1 MADKR
6 ETSETPEKAQEDAT
20 PGASR
25 KKRVPPTIDL
35 TVTEM
40 PAGAA
45 GPQQSEP
52 PPTASEPP
60 RAAQEPLSI
69 PAQKAPPANS
79 GSVSRYIA
87 GVVGAV
93 TMTVILFGL
102 WLTGLLPVRYEAA
115 PGSTQQLA
123 ADSKVIDAFSQRI
136 SKIEETISKMQ
147 ASGPN
152 MGERMTA
159 AENTLKSLDIALAA
173 LNKRSDGAVA
183 NAAQGRARADE
194 AMMAVNDLRASVD
207 ATKSSSGGIS
217 ATDFDTLQQR
227 IAALEQSARAAR
239 EEIAKTSSGDSAA
252 RQALSA
258 AALRDA
264 VVSGA
269 PFAAELA
276 QAKSLGAID
285 KEISVL
291 EPFAAT
297 GIPSP
302 AALAQELHNLL
313 PAMVNLAGAQAPQ
326 GGFLERLQAN
336 AGKLVRIRPV
346 DVPPSDDPLAVL
358 SRIEND
364 VAKSDVAAALAD
376 LGKLPNPLRAPA
388 QGWISKA
395 QAREGALKAARQYAA
410 DAARA
415 IGSN

>member
-6 ETSETPEKAQEDAT
+6 ATSETPEKAQEDAT
-20 PGASR
+20 PGARR
-25 KKRVPPTIDL
+25 KKGVPPTIDL

-60 RAAQEPLSI
+60 PAAQEPRSI
-69 PAQKAPPANS
+69 PAQKAPPATS
-79 GSVSRYIA
+79 GSFSRYIA
-87 GVVGAV
+87 GAAGAV

-102 WLTGLLPVRYEAA
+102 WLTGFLPVPYEAA

-123 ADSKVIDAFSQRI
+123 ADSKAIDAFSQRV

-147 ASGPN
+147 ASG
-152 MGERMTA
+152 ERLTA

-173 LNKRSDGAVA
+173 LNKRSDAAVA

-194 AMMAVNDLRASVD
+194 AMMAVNDLRASID

-227 IAALEQSARAAR
+227 IAALEQSAKTVR

-276 QAKSLGAID
+276 QAKSLGAIG

-346 DVPPSDDPLAVL
+346 DAPPGDDPLAVL

-376 LGKLPNPLRAPA
+376 LGKLPNPIRAPA

-395 QAREGALKAARQYAA
+395 QAREDALKAARQYAA

>member
-1 MADKR
+1 MTDKR
-6 ETSETPEKAQEDAT
+6 ATSETPEKAQEDAT
-20 PGASR
+20 PGARR
-25 KKRVPPTIDL
+25 KKGVPPTIDL

-60 RAAQEPLSI
+60 PAAQEPRSI
-69 PAQKAPPANS
+69 PAQKAPPATS
-79 GSVSRYIA
+79 GSLSRYIA
-87 GVVGAV
+87 GAAGAV

-102 WLTGLLPVRYEAA
+102 WLTDLLPVRYEAT

-123 ADSKVIDAFSQRI
+123 ADSKAIDAFSQRV
-136 SKIEETISKMQ
+136 SKIEESISKMQ
-147 ASGPN
+147 ASG
-152 MGERMTA
+152 ERLTA
-159 AENTLKSLDIALAA
+159 AENTLKSQ
-173 LNKRSDGAVA
+173 SDAAVA

-194 AMMAVNDLRASVD
+194 AMTAVNDLRASID

-227 IAALEQSARAAR
+227 IAVLEQSAKAAR
-239 EEIAKTSSGDSAA
+239 EEIAKTSSRDSAA

-346 DVPPSDDPLAVL
+346 DAPPSDDPLAVL

-376 LGKLPNPLRAPA
+376 LGKLPNPIRAPA

-410 DAARA
+410 DTARA

>member
-6 ETSETPEKAQEDAT
+6 ATSETPEKAQEDAT
-20 PGASR
+20 PGARR
-25 KKRVPPTIDL
+25 KKGVPPTIDL

-45 GPQQSEP
+45 GPHQPAPPPPPPEP
-52 PPTASEPP
+52 PP
-60 RAAQEPLSI
+60 AAQEPRSI
-69 PAQKAPPANS
+69 PAQKPPPATS
-79 GSVSRYIA
+79 GSLSRYIA
-87 GVVGAV
+87 GAAGAV

-102 WLTGLLPVRYEAA
+102 WLTDLLPVRYEAT

-123 ADSKVIDAFSQRI
+123 ADSKAIDAFSQRV
-136 SKIEETISKMQ
+136 SKIEESISKMQ
-147 ASGPN
+147 ASG
-152 MGERMTA
+152 ERLTA
-159 AENTLKSLDIALAA
+159 AENTLKSQ
-173 LNKRSDGAVA
+173 SDAAVA

-194 AMMAVNDLRASVD
+194 AMAAVNDLRASID

-227 IAALEQSARAAR
+227 IAVLEQSAKAAR
-239 EEIAKTSSGDSAA
+239 EEIAKTSSRDSAA

-269 PFAAELA
+269 PFAAEVA

-291 EPFAAT
+291 DPFAAT

-346 DVPPSDDPLAVL
+346 DAPPSDDPLAVL

-364 VAKSDVAAALAD
+364 AAKSAVAAALAD
-376 LGKLPNPLRAPA
+376 LGKLPNPIRAPA
-388 QGWISKA
+388 QDWISKA

-410 DAARA
+410 AAAGA

>member
-1 MADKR
+1 MTDKR
-6 ETSETPEKAQEDAT
+6 ATSETPEKAQEDAR
-20 PGASR
+20 R
-25 KKRVPPTIDL
+25 KKRAPPTIDL

-60 RAAQEPLSI
+60 PAAQEPRSI
-69 PAQKAPPANS
+69 PAQKAPPATS
-79 GSVSRYIA
+79 GSLSRYIA
-87 GVVGAV
+87 GAAGAV

-102 WLTGLLPVRYEAA
+102 WLTDLLPVRYEAT

-123 ADSKVIDAFSQRI
+123 ADSKAIDAFSQRV
-136 SKIEETISKMQ
+136 SKIEESISKMQ
-147 ASGPN
+147 ASG
-152 MGERMTA
+152 ERLTA
-159 AENTLKSLDIALAA
+159 AENTLKSQ
-173 LNKRSDGAVA
+173 SDAAVA

-194 AMMAVNDLRASVD
+194 AMTAVNDLRASID

-227 IAALEQSARAAR
+227 IAVLEQSAKAAR
-239 EEIAKTSSGDSAA
+239 EEIAKTSSRDSAA

-346 DVPPSDDPLAVL
+346 DAPPSDDPLAVL

-376 LGKLPNPLRAPA
+376 LGKLPNPIRAPA
-388 QGWISKA
+388 QDWISKA

-410 DAARA
+410 AAARA

>member
-6 ETSETPEKAQEDAT
+6 ATSETPEKAQEDAT
-20 PGASR
+20 PGARR
-25 KKRVPPTIDL
+25 KKGVPPTIDL

-60 RAAQEPLSI
+60 PAAQEPRSI
-69 PAQKAPPANS
+69 PAQKAPPATS
-79 GSVSRYIA
+79 GSLSRYIA
-87 GVVGAV
+87 GAAGAV

-102 WLTGLLPVRYEAA
+102 WLTDLLPVRYEAT

-123 ADSKVIDAFSQRI
+123 ADSKAIDAFSQRV
-136 SKIEETISKMQ
+136 SKIEESISKMQ
-147 ASGPN
+147 ASG
-152 MGERMTA
+152 ERLTA
-159 AENTLKSLDIALAA
+159 AENTLKSQ
-173 LNKRSDGAVA
+173 SDAAVA

-194 AMMAVNDLRASVD
+194 AMTAVNDLRASID

-227 IAALEQSARAAR
+227 IAVLEQSAKAAR
-239 EEIAKTSSGDSAA
+239 EEIAKTSSRDSAA

-346 DVPPSDDPLAVL
+346 DAPPSDDPLAVL

-376 LGKLPNPLRAPA
+376 LGKLPNPIRAPA
-388 QGWISKA
+388 QDWISKA

-410 DAARA
+410 AAARA

>member
-6 ETSETPEKAQEDAT
+6 ATSETPEKAQEDAT
-20 PGASR
+20 PGARR
-25 KKRVPPTIDL
+25 KKGVPPTIDL

-60 RAAQEPLSI
+60 PAAQEPRSI
-69 PAQKAPPANS
+69 PAQKAPPATS
-79 GSVSRYIA
+79 GSLSRYIA
-87 GVVGAV
+87 GAAGAV

-102 WLTGLLPVRYEAA
+102 WLTDLLPVRYEAT

-123 ADSKVIDAFSQRI
+123 ADSKAIDAFSQRV
-136 SKIEETISKMQ
+136 SKIEESISKMQ
-147 ASGPN
+147 ASG
-152 MGERMTA
+152 ERLTA
-159 AENTLKSLDIALAA
+159 AENTLKSQ
-173 LNKRSDGAVA
+173 SDAAVA

-194 AMMAVNDLRASVD
+194 AMTAVNDLRASID

-227 IAALEQSARAAR
+227 IAVLEQSAKAAR
-239 EEIAKTSSGDSAA
+239 EEIAKTSSRDSAA

-346 DVPPSDDPLAVL
+346 DAPPGDDPLAVL

-376 LGKLPNPLRAPA
+376 LGKLPNPIRAPA
-388 QGWISKA
+388 QDWISKA

-410 DAARA
+410 AAARA

>member
-6 ETSETPEKAQEDAT
+6 ATSETPEKVQEDAT

-60 RAAQEPLSI
+60 PAAQEPRSI
-69 PAQKAPPANS
+69 PAQKAPPATS
-79 GSVSRYIA
+79 GSLSRYIA
-87 GVVGAV
+87 GAAGAV

-102 WLTGLLPVRYEAA
+102 WLTGLLPDRYEAT
-115 PGSTQQLA
+115 PGSTQQLS
-123 ADSKVIDAFSQRI
+123 ADGKAIDAFSQRV
-136 SKIEETISKMQ
+136 SKIEESISKMQ
-147 ASGPN
+147 ASG
-152 MGERMTA
+152 ERLTA
-159 AENTLKSLDIALAA
+159 AENTLKSQ
-173 LNKRSDGAVA
+173 SDAAVA

-194 AMMAVNDLRASVD
+194 AMMAVNDLRASID

-227 IAALEQSARAAR
+227 IAVLEQSAKAAR
-239 EEIAKTSSGDSAA
+239 EEIAKTSSRDSAA

-346 DVPPSDDPLAVL
+346 DAPPSDDPLAVL

-376 LGKLPNPLRAPA
+376 LGKLPNPIRAPA

-395 QAREGALKAARQYAA
+395 QAREAALKAARQYAA
-410 DAARA
+410 DTARA

>member
-6 ETSETPEKAQEDAT
+6 ATSETPENAQEDAT
-20 PGASR
+20 PGAHR

-60 RAAQEPLSI
+60 RAAREPLSI

-87 GVVGAV
+87 GAVGAV

-123 ADSKVIDAFSQRI
+123 ADSKAIDAFSQRV

-147 ASGPN
+147 ASG
-152 MGERMTA
+152 ERLTA

-173 LNKRSDGAVA
+173 LNKRSDAAVA

-194 AMMAVNDLRASVD
+194 AMMAVNDLRASVE

>member
-1 MADKR
+1 MTDKR
-6 ETSETPEKAQEDAT
+6 ATSETPEKAQEDAT
-20 PGASR
+20 PGARR
-25 KKRVPPTIDL
+25 KKGVPPTIDL
-35 TVTEM
+35 TITEM

-45 GPQQSEP
+45 GPQQAEP

-60 RAAQEPLSI
+60 PAAQEPPST
-69 PAQKAPPANS
+69 PAQKAPPATS

-87 GVVGAV
+87 GAAGAV

-102 WLTGLLPVRYEAA
+102 WLTGLLPVRYEAS

-123 ADSKVIDAFSQRI
+123 ADSKAIDAFSQRV

-147 ASGPN
+147 ASG
-152 MGERMTA
+152 ERLTA

-173 LNKRSDGAVA
+173 LNKRSDAAVA

-194 AMMAVNDLRASVD
+194 AMMAVNDLRASID

-227 IAALEQSARAAR
+227 IAVLEQSAKAAR
-239 EEIAKTSSGDSAA
+239 EEIAKTSSRDSAA

-269 PFAAELA
+269 PFAAEVA

-346 DVPPSDDPLAVL
+346 DAPPSDDPLAVL

-376 LGKLPNPLRAPA
+376 LGKLPNPIRAPA

-395 QAREGALKAARQYAA
+395 QAREAALKAARQYAA
-410 DAARA
+410 AAARA

>member
-6 ETSETPEKAQEDAT
+6 ATSETPEKAQEDAT
-20 PGASR
+20 PGARR
-25 KKRVPPTIDL
+25 KKGVPPTIDL

-60 RAAQEPLSI
+60 PAAQEPRSI
-69 PAQKAPPANS
+69 PAQKAPPATS
-79 GSVSRYIA
+79 GSLSRYIA
-87 GVVGAV
+87 GAAGAV

-102 WLTGLLPVRYEAA
+102 WLTDLLPVRYEAT

-123 ADSKVIDAFSQRI
+123 ADSKAIDAFSQRV
-136 SKIEETISKMQ
+136 SKIEESISKMQ
-147 ASGPN
+147 ASG
-152 MGERMTA
+152 ERLTA
-159 AENTLKSLDIALAA
+159 AENTLKSQ
-173 LNKRSDGAVA
+173 SDAAVA

-194 AMMAVNDLRASVD
+194 AMTAVNDLRASID

-227 IAALEQSARAAR
+227 IAVLEQSAKAAR
-239 EEIAKTSSGDSAA
+239 EEIAKTSSRDSAA

-346 DVPPSDDPLAVL
+346 DAPPGDDPLAVL

-376 LGKLPNPLRAPA
+376 LGKLPNPIRAPA

-410 DAARA
+410 AAARA

>member
-6 ETSETPEKAQEDAT
+6 ATSETPEKAQEDAT
-20 PGASR
+20 PGARR
-25 KKRVPPTIDL
+25 KKGVPPTIDL

-60 RAAQEPLSI
+60 PAAQEPPST
-69 PAQKAPPANS
+69 PAQKAPPATS

-87 GVVGAV
+87 GAAGAV

-102 WLTGLLPVRYEAA
+102 WLTDLLPVRYEAT

-123 ADSKVIDAFSQRI
+123 ADSKAIDAFSQRV
-136 SKIEETISKMQ
+136 SKIEESISKMQ
-147 ASGPN
+147 ASG
-152 MGERMTA
+152 ERLTA
-159 AENTLKSLDIALAA
+159 AENTLKSQ
-173 LNKRSDGAVA
+173 SDAAVA

-194 AMMAVNDLRASVD
+194 AMTAVNDLRASID

-227 IAALEQSARAAR
+227 IAVLEQSAKAAR
-239 EEIAKTSSGDSAA
+239 EEIAKTSSRDSAA

-346 DVPPSDDPLAVL
+346 DAPPSDDPLAVL

-376 LGKLPNPLRAPA
+376 LGKLPNPIRAPA
-388 QGWISKA
+388 QDWISKA

-410 DAARA
+410 AAARA

>member
-1 MADKR
+1 MTDKR
-6 ETSETPEKAQEDAT
+6 ATSETPEKAQEDAR
-20 PGASR
+20 R
-25 KKRVPPTIDL
+25 KKRAPPTIDL
-35 TVTEM
+35 TITEM

-45 GPQQSEP
+45 GPQQAEP

-60 RAAQEPLSI
+60 PAAQEPPST
-69 PAQKAPPANS
+69 PAQKAPPATS

-87 GVVGAV
+87 GAAGAV

-102 WLTGLLPVRYEAA
+102 WLTGLLPVRYEAS

-123 ADSKVIDAFSQRI
+123 ADSKAIDAFSQRV

-147 ASGPN
+147 ASG
-152 MGERMTA
+152 ERLTA

-173 LNKRSDGAVA
+173 LNKRSDAAVA

-194 AMMAVNDLRASVD
+194 AMMAVNDLRASID

-227 IAALEQSARAAR
+227 IAALEQSAKAVR

-276 QAKSLGAID
+276 QAKSLGAIG

-313 PAMVNLAGAQAPQ
+313 PAMVNLAGSQAPQ

-346 DVPPSDDPLAVL
+346 DAPPSDDPLAVL

-376 LGKLPNPLRAPA
+376 LGKLPNPIRAPA

-395 QAREGALKAARQYAA
+395 QAREDALKAARQYAA

>member
-6 ETSETPEKAQEDAT
+6 ATSETPEKVQEDAT
-20 PGASR
+20 PGAR
-25 KKRVPPTIDL
+25 GKKRVPPTIDL
-35 TVTEM
+35 AVSEM

-60 RAAQEPLSI
+60 PAAQEPRSI
-69 PAQKAPPANS
+69 PAQKAPPATS
-79 GSVSRYIA
+79 GSLSRYIA
-87 GVVGAV
+87 GAAGAV

-102 WLTGLLPVRYEAA
+102 WLTDLLPVRYEAT

-123 ADSKVIDAFSQRI
+123 ADSKAIDAFSQRV
-136 SKIEETISKMQ
+136 SKIEESISKMQ
-147 ASGPN
+147 ASG
-152 MGERMTA
+152 ERLTA
-159 AENTLKSLDIALAA
+159 AENTLKSQ
-173 LNKRSDGAVA
+173 SDAAVA

-194 AMMAVNDLRASVD
+194 AMTAVNDLRASID

-227 IAALEQSARAAR
+227 IAVLEQSAKAAR
-239 EEIAKTSSGDSAA
+239 EEIAKTSSRDSAA

-276 QAKSLGAID
+276 QAKSLGAIG

-291 EPFAAT
+291 EPFAAN
-297 GIPSP
+297 GIPTP

-313 PAMVNLAGAQAPQ
+313 PAMVNLAGSQAPQ

-346 DVPPSDDPLAVL
+346 DAPPSDDPLAVL

-376 LGKLPNPLRAPA
+376 LGKLPNPIRAPA
-388 QGWISKA
+388 QDWISKA

-410 DAARA
+410 AAARA

>member
-6 ETSETPEKAQEDAT
+6 ATSETPEKAQEDAT
-20 PGASR
+20 PGARR
-25 KKRVPPTIDL
+25 KKGVPPTIDL

-60 RAAQEPLSI
+60 PAAQEPRSI
-69 PAQKAPPANS
+69 PAQKAPPATS
-79 GSVSRYIA
+79 GSLSRYIA
-87 GVVGAV
+87 GAAGAV

-102 WLTGLLPVRYEAA
+102 WLTDLLPVRYEAT

-123 ADSKVIDAFSQRI
+123 ADSKAIDAFSQRV
-136 SKIEETISKMQ
+136 SKIEESISKMQ
-147 ASGPN
+147 ASG
-152 MGERMTA
+152 ERLTA
-159 AENTLKSLDIALAA
+159 AENTLKSQ
-173 LNKRSDGAVA
+173 SDAAVA

-194 AMMAVNDLRASVD
+194 AMTAVNDLRASID

-227 IAALEQSARAAR
+227 IAVLEQSAKAAR
-239 EEIAKTSSGDSAA
+239 EEIAKTSSRDSAA

-346 DVPPSDDPLAVL
+346 DAPPSDDPLAVL

-376 LGKLPNPLRAPA
+376 LGKLPNPIRAPA

-410 DAARA
+410 AAARA

>member
-6 ETSETPEKAQEDAT
+6 ATSETPEKAQEDAT
-20 PGASR
+20 PGARR
-25 KKRVPPTIDL
+25 KKGVPPTIDL

-60 RAAQEPLSI
+60 PAAQEPRSI
-69 PAQKAPPANS
+69 PAQKAPPATS

-87 GVVGAV
+87 GAAGAV

-102 WLTGLLPVRYEAA
+102 WLTGLLPVRYEAS

-123 ADSKVIDAFSQRI
+123 ADSKAIDAFSQRV
-136 SKIEETISKMQ
+136 SKIEESISKMQ
-147 ASGPN
+147 ASG
-152 MGERMTA
+152 ERLTA
-159 AENTLKSLDIALAA
+159 AENTLKSQ
-173 LNKRSDGAVA
+173 SDAAVA

-194 AMMAVNDLRASVD
+194 AMTAVNDLRASID

-227 IAALEQSARAAR
+227 IAVLEQSAKAAR
-239 EEIAKTSSGDSAA
+239 EEIAKTSSRDSAA

-346 DVPPSDDPLAVL
+346 DAPPGDDPLAVL

-376 LGKLPNPLRAPA
+376 LGKLPNPIRAPA
-388 QGWISKA
+388 QDWISKA

-410 DAARA
+410 AAARA

>member
-6 ETSETPEKAQEDAT
+6 ATSETPEKAQEDAT
-20 PGASR
+20 PGARR
-25 KKRVPPTIDL
+25 KKGVPPTIDL

-60 RAAQEPLSI
+60 PAAQEPRSI
-69 PAQKAPPANS
+69 PAQKAPPATS
-79 GSVSRYIA
+79 GSLSRYIA
-87 GVVGAV
+87 GAAGAV

-102 WLTGLLPVRYEAA
+102 WLTDLLPVRYEAT

-123 ADSKVIDAFSQRI
+123 ADSKAIDAFSQRV
-136 SKIEETISKMQ
+136 SNIEETISKMQ
-147 ASGPN
+147 ASG
-152 MGERMTA
+152 ERLTA
-159 AENTLKSLDIALAA
+159 AENTLKSQ
-173 LNKRSDGAVA
+173 SDAAVA

-194 AMMAVNDLRASVD
+194 AMTAVNDLRASID

-227 IAALEQSARAAR
+227 IAALEQSTKAAR

-276 QAKSLGAID
+276 QAKSLGAIG

-291 EPFAAT
+291 EPFAAN
-297 GIPSP
+297 GIPTP

-346 DVPPSDDPLAVL
+346 DAPPSDDPLAVL

-376 LGKLPNPLRAPA
+376 LGKLPNPIRAPA
-388 QGWISKA
+388 QDWISKA

-410 DAARA
+410 AAARA

>member
-1 MADKR
+1 MADNR
-6 ETSETPEKAQEDAT
+6 ETSETPEKSQEDAT
-20 PGASR
+20 SGPRS

-45 GPQQSEP
+45 GPQQPDP
-52 PPTASEPP
+52 PPMASEPP
-60 RAAQEPLSI
+60 RAAQEPRSI
-69 PAQKAPPANS
+69 PVQNVPPATYS
-79 GSVSRYIA
+79 SASRYIA
-87 GVVGAV
+87 GAAGAV

-115 PGSTQQLA
+115 SEPTPQPA
-123 ADSKVIDAFSQRI
+123 ADSKAIDAFSQRV
-136 SKIEETISKMQ
+136 SNIEETISKMP
-147 ASGPN
+147 ASDASV
-152 MGERMTA
+152 GERLTA

-173 LNKRSDGAVA
+173 LNNRSDAAVA

-194 AMMAVNDLRASVD
+194 AMTAVNDLRASID

-227 IAALEQSARAAR
+227 IAALEQSAKAAR

-252 RQALSA
+252 RRALSA

-276 QAKSLGAID
+276 QAKSLGAIG

-291 EPFAAT
+291 EPFAAN
-297 GIPSP
+297 GIPTP

-346 DVPPSDDPLAVL
+346 DAPPSDDPLAVL

-364 VAKSDVAAALAD
+364 VAKSDVSAALAD
-376 LGKLPNPLRAPA
+376 LGKLPNPIRAPA

-410 DAARA
+410 AAARA

>member
-6 ETSETPEKAQEDAT
+6 ATSETPEKAQEDAT
-20 PGASR
+20 PGARR
-25 KKRVPPTIDL
+25 KKGVPPTIDL

-60 RAAQEPLSI
+60 PAAQEPRSI
-69 PAQKAPPANS
+69 PAQKAPPATS
-79 GSVSRYIA
+79 GSLSRYIA
-87 GVVGAV
+87 GAAGAV

-102 WLTGLLPVRYEAA
+102 WLTDLLPVRYEAT

-123 ADSKVIDAFSQRI
+123 ADSQAIDAFSQRV
-136 SKIEETISKMQ
+136 SKIEESISKMQ
-147 ASGPN
+147 ASG
-152 MGERMTA
+152 ERLTA
-159 AENTLKSLDIALAA
+159 AENTLKSQ
-173 LNKRSDGAVA
+173 SDAAVA

-194 AMMAVNDLRASVD
+194 AMTAVNDLRASID

-227 IAALEQSARAAR
+227 IAALEQSTKAAR
-239 EEIAKTSSGDSAA
+239 EEIAKTSSRDSAA

-276 QAKSLGAID
+276 QARSLGAID

-326 GGFLERLQAN
+326 GGFLERLQVN

-346 DVPPSDDPLAVL
+346 DAPPSDDPLAVL

-364 VAKSDVAAALAD
+364 VAKSDVSAALAD
-376 LGKLPNPLRAPA
+376 LGKLPNPIRAPA
-388 QGWISKA
+388 QDWISKA

>member
-6 ETSETPEKAQEDAT
+6 ATSETPEKAQEDAT
-20 PGASR
+20 PGARR
-25 KKRVPPTIDL
+25 KKGVPPTIDL

-60 RAAQEPLSI
+60 PAAQEPRSI
-69 PAQKAPPANS
+69 PAQKAPPATS
-79 GSVSRYIA
+79 GSLSRYIA
-87 GVVGAV
+87 GAAGAV

-102 WLTGLLPVRYEAA
+102 WLTGFLPVPYEAA

-123 ADSKVIDAFSQRI
+123 ADSKAIDAFSQRV
-136 SKIEETISKMQ
+136 SKIEESISKMQ
-147 ASGPN
+147 ASG
-152 MGERMTA
+152 ERLTA
-159 AENTLKSLDIALAA
+159 AENTLKSQ
-173 LNKRSDGAVA
+173 SDAAVA

-194 AMMAVNDLRASVD
+194 AMTAVNDLRASID

-227 IAALEQSARAAR
+227 IAVLEQSAKAAR
-239 EEIAKTSSGDSAA
+239 EEIAKTSSRDSAA

-276 QAKSLGAID
+276 QAKSLGAIG

-291 EPFAAT
+291 ESFAAT
-297 GIPSP
+297 GTPNP
-302 AALAQELHNLL
+302 AVLAQELHNLL

-346 DVPPSDDPLAVL
+346 DAPPSDDPLAVL

-376 LGKLPNPLRAPA
+376 LGKLPNPIRAPA

-395 QAREGALKAARQYAA
+395 QAREAALKAARQYAA

>member
-1 MADKR
+1 MTDKR
-6 ETSETPEKAQEDAT
+6 ATSETPEKAQEDAR
-20 PGASR
+20 R
-25 KKRVPPTIDL
+25 KKRAPPTIDL
-35 TVTEM
+35 TITEM

-45 GPQQSEP
+45 RPQQSEP

-60 RAAQEPLSI
+60 PAAQEPRSI
-69 PAQKAPPANS
+69 PAQKAPPATS
-79 GSVSRYIA
+79 GSLSRYIA
-87 GVVGAV
+87 GAAGAV

-102 WLTGLLPVRYEAA
+102 WLTDLLPVRYEAT

-123 ADSKVIDAFSQRI
+123 ADSKAIDAFSQRV
-136 SKIEETISKMQ
+136 SKIEESISKMQ
-147 ASGPN
+147 ASG
-152 MGERMTA
+152 ERLTA
-159 AENTLKSLDIALAA
+159 AENTLKSQ
-173 LNKRSDGAVA
+173 SDAAVA

-194 AMMAVNDLRASVD
+194 AMTAVNDLRASID

-227 IAALEQSARAAR
+227 IAVLEQSAKAAR
-239 EEIAKTSSGDSAA
+239 EEIAKTSSRDSAA

-346 DVPPSDDPLAVL
+346 DAPPSDDPLAVL

-376 LGKLPNPLRAPA
+376 LGKLPNPIRAPA

-395 QAREGALKAARQYAA
+395 QAREAALKAARQYAA
-410 DAARA
+410 DTARA

>member
-6 ETSETPEKAQEDAT
+6 ATSETPEKAQEDAT
-20 PGASR
+20 PGARR
-25 KKRVPPTIDL
+25 KKGVPPTIDL

-60 RAAQEPLSI
+60 PAAQEPRSI
-69 PAQKAPPANS
+69 PAQKAPPATS
-79 GSVSRYIA
+79 GSLSRYIA
-87 GVVGAV
+87 GAAGAV

-102 WLTGLLPVRYEAA
+102 WLTDLLPVRYEAT

-123 ADSKVIDAFSQRI
+123 ADSKAIDAFSQRV
-136 SKIEETISKMQ
+136 SKIEESISKMQ
-147 ASGPN
+147 ASG
-152 MGERMTA
+152 ERLTA
-159 AENTLKSLDIALAA
+159 AENTLKSQ
-173 LNKRSDGAVA
+173 SDAAVA

-194 AMMAVNDLRASVD
+194 AMTAVNDLRASID

-227 IAALEQSARAAR
+227 IAVLEQSAKAAR
-239 EEIAKTSSGDSAA
+239 EEIAKTSSRDSAA

-276 QAKSLGAID
+276 QAKSLGAIG

-346 DVPPSDDPLAVL
+346 DAPPSDDPLAVL

-364 VAKSDVAAALAD
+364 VAKSDVSAALAD
-376 LGKLPNPLRAPA
+376 LGKLPNPIRAPA

-410 DAARA
+410 AAARA

>member
-6 ETSETPEKAQEDAT
+6 ATSETPEKAQEDAT
-20 PGASR
+20 PGARR
-25 KKRVPPTIDL
+25 KKGVPPTIDL

-60 RAAQEPLSI
+60 PAAQEPRSI
-69 PAQKAPPANS
+69 PAQKAPPATS

-87 GVVGAV
+87 GAAGAV

-102 WLTGLLPVRYEAA
+102 WLTDLLPVRYEAT

-123 ADSKVIDAFSQRI
+123 ADSKAIDAFSQRV

-147 ASGPN
+147 ASG
-152 MGERMTA
+152 ERLTA
-159 AENTLKSLDIALAA
+159 AENTLKSQ
-173 LNKRSDGAVA
+173 SDAAVA

-194 AMMAVNDLRASVD
+194 AMMAVNDLRASID

-227 IAALEQSARAAR
+227 IAVLEQSAKAAR
-239 EEIAKTSSGDSAA
+239 EEIAKTSSRDSAA

-276 QAKSLGAID
+276 QAKSLGAIG

-291 EPFAAT
+291 EPFAAN
-297 GIPSP
+297 GIPTP

-313 PAMVNLAGAQAPQ
+313 PAMVNLAGSQAPQ

-346 DVPPSDDPLAVL
+346 DAPPSDDPLAVL

-376 LGKLPNPLRAPA
+376 LGKLPNPIRAPA

-395 QAREGALKAARQYAA
+395 QAREDALKAARQYAA
-410 DAARA
+410 AAARA

>member
-93 TMTVILFGL
+93 TMTVILFAL
-102 WLTGLLPVRYEAA
+102 WLTGFLPVRYEAA

-123 ADSKVIDAFSQRI
+123 ADSKAIDAFSQRV

-147 ASGPN
+147 ASG
-152 MGERMTA
+152 ERLTA

-173 LNKRSDGAVA
+173 LNKRSDAAVA

-194 AMMAVNDLRASVD
+194 AMMAVNDLRASVE

-302 AALAQELHNLL
+302 ATLAQELHNLL
-313 PAMVNLAGAQAPQ
+313 PAMVNLVGAQAPQ

>member
-6 ETSETPEKAQEDAT
+6 ATSETPEKSQEDAT
-20 PGASR
+20 SGPRS

-45 GPQQSEP
+45 GPQQSDP

-60 RAAQEPLSI
+60 PAAQEPRSI
-69 PAQKAPPANS
+69 PAQKAPPATS
-79 GSVSRYIA
+79 GSLSRYIA
-87 GVVGAV
+87 GAAGAV

-102 WLTGLLPVRYEAA
+102 WLTDLLPVRYEAT

-123 ADSKVIDAFSQRI
+123 ADSKAIDAFSQRV
-136 SKIEETISKMQ
+136 SKIEESISKMQ
-147 ASGPN
+147 ASG
-152 MGERMTA
+152 ERLTA
-159 AENTLKSLDIALAA
+159 AENTLKSQ
-173 LNKRSDGAVA
+173 SDAAVA

-194 AMMAVNDLRASVD
+194 AMTAVNDLRASID

-227 IAALEQSARAAR
+227 IAVLEQSAKAAR
-239 EEIAKTSSGDSAA
+239 EEIAKTSSRDSAA

-346 DVPPSDDPLAVL
+346 DAPPGDDPLAVL

-376 LGKLPNPLRAPA
+376 LGKLPNPIRAPA
-388 QGWISKA
+388 QDWISKA

-410 DAARA
+410 AAARA

>member
-6 ETSETPEKAQEDAT
+6 ETSETPEKAREEAT

-40 PAGAA
+40 PTGAA

-52 PPTASEPP
+52 SPTASEPP
-60 RAAQEPLSI
+60 RAAQEPRSI

-87 GVVGAV
+87 GVAGAV

-123 ADSKVIDAFSQRI
+123 ADSKAIDAFSQRV

-147 ASGPN
+147 ASG
-152 MGERMTA
+152 ERLTA

-173 LNKRSDGAVA
+173 LNKRSDAAVA

-194 AMMAVNDLRASVD
+194 AMMAVNDLRASVE

>member
-6 ETSETPEKAQEDAT
+6 ATSETPEKAQEDAT
-20 PGASR
+20 LGARR
-25 KKRVPPTIDL
+25 KKGVPPTIDL

-60 RAAQEPLSI
+60 PAAQEPRSI
-69 PAQKAPPANS
+69 PAQKAPPATS
-79 GSVSRYIA
+79 GGVSRYIA
-87 GVVGAV
+87 GAAGAV

-102 WLTGLLPVRYEAA
+102 WLTGLLPVRYEAS

-123 ADSKVIDAFSQRI
+123 ADSKAIDAFSQRV

-147 ASGPN
+147 ASG
-152 MGERMTA
+152 ERLTA

-173 LNKRSDGAVA
+173 LNKRSDAAVA

-194 AMMAVNDLRASVD
+194 AMMAVNDLRASID

-227 IAALEQSARAAR
+227 IAALEQSAKTVR

-276 QAKSLGAID
+276 QAKSLGAIG

-326 GGFLERLQAN
+326 GGFLERLQVN

-346 DVPPSDDPLAVL
+346 DAPPSDDPLAVL

-376 LGKLPNPLRAPA
+376 LGKLPNPIRAPA

-395 QAREGALKAARQYAA
+395 QAREDALKAARQYAA
-410 DAARA
+410 AAARA